1 MYSDGKTGCKRCPPN
16 TTPNYGYQI
25 LHWTEMPKMMSA
37 ACMEIDGKKM
47 YIVLYTVRLTLYM
60 QMNVNG
66 MDFCFKMKTHY

>member
-1 MYSDGKTGCKRCPPN
+1 MYSDGKTGCKQCPPN

-47 YIVLYTVRLTLYM
+47 YIVL
-60 QMNVNG
+60 
-66 MDFCFKMKTHY
+66 